1 MKIVIIEDESL
12 LADELEEVLIRI
24 YPSFQ
29 VVAKLDSIKSSVE
42 WLSANEYDII
52 FIDIHLSDG
61 ISFSIFKKIDIK
73 SPVIFTTSYDMYAIK
88 AFEVNSIAYILKP
101 IEESDI
107 IKAFD
112 KYKHHINNI
121 KSLLSSPSYFGVTES
136 NSEQV
141 SSYTESLVL
150 SQGPI
155 KRVCDVE
162 NIIYFQADDRYVFAI
177 IQEGDKMFCSVPL
190 KELESSLD
198 PCYFFRINRTYI
210 VNRNFISHWKSGEKG
225 RISVFINRDAHAS
238 VLPINEDILS
248 VNKSISLIVS
258 SSRSAKFKK
267 WISKKKSK

>member
-12 LADELEEVLIRI
+12 LADELEEVLLRI

-52 FIDIHLSDG
+52 FMDIHLSDG
-61 ISFSIFKKIDIK
+61 ISFSIFKKIDVK